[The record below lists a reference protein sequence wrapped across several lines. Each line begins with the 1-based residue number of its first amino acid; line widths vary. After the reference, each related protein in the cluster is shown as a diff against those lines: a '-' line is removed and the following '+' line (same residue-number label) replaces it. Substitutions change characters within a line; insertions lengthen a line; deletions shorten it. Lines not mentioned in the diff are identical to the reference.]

1 MAIDHFYQKLPLR
14 TVRGVFNRCR
24 KGQRVRWGGVRQR
37 RTWDR
42 GAIMK
47 AMKKGQALA
56 GWTDHGSRVRPPLQR
71 CPRCGPALLLIAA
84 AMALT
89 ACTSEKDRLDAEARR
104 LCSIDG
110 GIKVFET
117 VTLPPEKFNQ
127 YGQPLIPNGKD
138 DKGYG
143 YFSKGDQEHI
153 AGQISQLS
161 GDGAGLKKH
170 TSQIVRTAD
179 GKVMGES
186 IVYGRHGGGLLDGY
200 LHGSGFRCPDV
211 GPWELENKVFMK
223 GETK

>member
-1 MAIDHFYQKLPLR
+1 MK
-14 TVRGVFNRCR
+14 VR
-24 KGQRVRWGGVRQR
+24 K
-37 RTWDR
+37 
-42 GAIMK
+42 M
-47 AMKKGQALA
+47 GQALA
-56 GWTDHGSRVRPPLQR
+56 RWLAHGSLVRPCWLR
-71 CPRCGPALLLIAA
+71 RPRCGPALLLIAA
-84 AMALT
+84 AMVLS

-104 LCSIDG
+104 LCAIDG

-127 YGQPLIPNGKD
+127 FGQPLIPNGKD
-138 DKGYG
+138 DKEFG
-143 YFSKGDQEHI
+143 YFSKGDQQHI

-170 TSQIVRTAD
+170 TSQIIRTTD